1 MLIDFAAILRDL
13 NLEEDKI
20 QKVIESLGA
29 SSVDLGD
36 GSFENARIPGSA
48 FGGSPRGHEF
58 GDHHGKA
65 QQVMTDT
72 IRGVTTD
79 LETFRDGVQNAVRLV
94 RSADE
99 ASAEDFNRQREIA
112 DGLQRVWTHSE
123 GDRANRHSRNTYLG
137 GGGQDLDGYDGSGPS
152 TESYGGGDD

>member
-1 MLIDFAAILRDL
+1 MRWAT
-13 NLEEDKI
+13 
-20 QKVIESLGA
+20 

-65 QQVMTDT
+65 QQVITDT

-99 ASAEDFNRQREIA
+99 TSADDLNRKREIA
-112 DGLQRVWTHSE
+112 DGLQRVWTALRGRPRQPTTPATTTSVAVTATRRLCRRLRPV
-123 GDRANRHSRNTYLG
+123 DG
-137 GGGQDLDGYDGSGPS
+137 GLRRR
-152 TESYGGGDD
+152 